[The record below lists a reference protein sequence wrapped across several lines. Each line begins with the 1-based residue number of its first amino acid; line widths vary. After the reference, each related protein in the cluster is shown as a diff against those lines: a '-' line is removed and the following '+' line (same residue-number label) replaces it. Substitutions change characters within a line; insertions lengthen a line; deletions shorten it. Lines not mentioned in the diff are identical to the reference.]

1 MILMSLR
8 IPSRAVRGN
17 GSENV
22 LVRLEVLKH
31 CFSVALREL

>member
-8 IPSRAVRGN
+8 ITSRALRGK
-17 GSENV
+17 GSGNV

-31 CFSVALREL
+31 CLSVALREL